1 MKNNGTDD
9 YRTRINIILNAIID
23 TLAEGHAIP
32 ESYAVL
38 AAEQAGYSM
47 EDGKTALALARAAG
61 ICSAENN
68 LLTAGPK
75 LADLLAAKRAHDA
88 KYNAAQAR
96 G

>member
-1 MKNNGTDD
+1 MN
-9 YRTRINIILNAIID
+9 YRTRINVILNAIID

-38 AAEQAGYSM
+38 AAEQSGYSM

-61 ICSAENN
+61 ICETNNN
-68 LLTAGPK
+68 LLIAGPQF
-75 LADLLAAKRAHDA
+75 AGILAAKRA
-88 KYNAAQAR
+88 AQAR